1 MGCICF
7 ITLLYRVRPLYWYRN
22 VWPGAIVHVIKI
34 VYKEIKMLLHDMSWI
49 PISVQS
55 FISIYFLVIFGDTLV

>member
-7 ITLLYRVRPLYWYRN
+7 ITLLYIVRPLYWYRN